1 MKFNEY
7 FKLRDVTLNIT
18 NNCNLRCPYC
28 VSGNTQITMSDLTV
42 KPIKD
47 IKIGDEIIAFNEF
60 SEKNKQ
66 RKLKTAKVTHVFNP
80 RYVEK
85 LYQIKTYSGNKLL
98 ITEEHPILDGRNKW
112 TTAEKLINKKEKKI
126 KSVKLPKFNIRID
139 GIKSIEEIDFNDYV
153 YNIETTEHTY
163 IANNILVHNCF
174 ENNKNDL
181 KMSIENVEKILDK
194 CYENYLLTNDGKFP
208 FVVNFFGGE
217 PFLNFEVIEHAMKY
231 ASEKK
236 YNMSFGVT
244 TNLTILNEHMIDV
257 IEEYELGILVSI
269 DGIKEIHDRNRC
281 NSYDKVKENVEKL
294 INRHLGYLIEARM
307 TILPEDVN
315 ELLNSIKSIVD
326 MGIVNIAPVP
336 VTDVF
341 WSAEQLMN
349 LYKNLNIVWDWLFDI
364 YNDNENKKNIT
375 IKFIE
380 DYIEN
385 VLMIPLNDYQTK
397 VCSAGT
403 FTSCSI
409 GVNGDILPCH
419 QRHAVSYKYRDLVMG
434 NIFDDN
440 DIKEIEFNNGTIS
453 GAYDCDDCIAK
464 SVCKGGCPSENLTVN
479 GNGNKMNEIQCM
491 INIVMVTVAYEHQL
505 NLLNCSNIR
514 SHRLNIL
521 AQNISLLNYLFEEV
535 LTKNPIT
542 QEYAVSLLTFYEKII
557 DMEDII
563 LPNFNEVL
571 KKVVQQLVNINKE
584 IMDMDKGKINEL

>member
-28 VSGNTQITMSDLTV
+28 VSGDTQITMSDLTV

-47 IKIGDEIIAFNEF
+47 IKIGDEIVAFNEI

-66 RKLKTAKVTHVFNP
+66 RKLKTAKVTHVFEP

-98 ITEEHPILDGRNKW
+98 ITEEHPILNGRNQW
-112 TTAEKLINKKEKKI
+112 TTAEKLIKKKEKKI

-139 GIKSIEEIDFNDYV
+139 DIKSIEEIDFNDYV
-153 YNIETTEHTY
+153 YNIETSEHTY
-163 IANNILVHNCF
+163 IANSMLVHNCF

-231 ASEKK
+231 ASKKK

-244 TNLTILNEHMIDV
+244 TNLTILNEHMIDI

-535 LTKNPIT
+535 LTKNPTT

-584 IMDMDKGKINEL
+584 IMDMNKGKINEL

>member
-28 VSGNTQITMSDLTV
+28 
-42 KPIKD
+42 
-47 IKIGDEIIAFNEF
+47 
-60 SEKNKQ
+60 
-66 RKLKTAKVTHVFNP
+66 
-80 RYVEK
+80 
-85 LYQIKTYSGNKLL
+85 
-98 ITEEHPILDGRNKW
+98 
-112 TTAEKLINKKEKKI
+112 
-126 KSVKLPKFNIRID
+126 
-139 GIKSIEEIDFNDYV
+139 
-153 YNIETTEHTY
+153 
-163 IANNILVHNCF
+163 F

-194 CYENYLLTNDGKFP
+194 CYDNYLLTNDGKFP

-434 NIFDDN
+434 NIFNDD